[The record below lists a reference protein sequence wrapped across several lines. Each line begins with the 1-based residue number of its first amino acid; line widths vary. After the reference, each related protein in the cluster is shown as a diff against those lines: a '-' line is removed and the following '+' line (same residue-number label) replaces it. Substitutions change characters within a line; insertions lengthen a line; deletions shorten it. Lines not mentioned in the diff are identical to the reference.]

1 MTNKKKLNGL
11 KFEKNKEKQL
21 DEILVDESAKFL
33 KNAEVEL

>member
-21 DEILVDESAKFL
+21 NEILVDESTKFL